1 VFCGPIENQG
11 NLGSCTANALVGALE
26 FLENKD
32 GKTVLDLSR
41 LFVYYGERLIE
52 HTVEIDNGSSL
63 RSGIK
68 SLFHNGVCTEDKWP
82 YIESKFTKRPS
93 PVCYAD
99 AKKRK
104 ITSYQ
109 RINTLDEMKS
119 CLADGYPFVFRFSV
133 YVSLKTPKVTKTG
146 IIPLPKRNERATN
159 EGHAVLCVGYNDL
172 KKQFLIRNSWGKDW
186 GMNGY
191 GTMPYS

>member
-1 VFCGPIENQG
+1 MPKTVDKYRTGWIPDIPDQRDKKYSAIFRLPKKLPRHTDLSVFCGPIENQG

-68 SLFHNGVCTEDKWP
+68 SLFHNGVCT
-82 YIESKFTKRPS
+82 
-93 PVCYAD
+93 
-99 AKKRK
+99 
-104 ITSYQ
+104 
-109 RINTLDEMKS
+109 
-119 CLADGYPFVFRFSV
+119 
-133 YVSLKTPKVTKTG
+133 
-146 IIPLPKRNERATN
+146 
-159 EGHAVLCVGYNDL
+159 
-172 KKQFLIRNSWGKDW
+172 
-186 GMNGY
+186 
-191 GTMPYS
+191 